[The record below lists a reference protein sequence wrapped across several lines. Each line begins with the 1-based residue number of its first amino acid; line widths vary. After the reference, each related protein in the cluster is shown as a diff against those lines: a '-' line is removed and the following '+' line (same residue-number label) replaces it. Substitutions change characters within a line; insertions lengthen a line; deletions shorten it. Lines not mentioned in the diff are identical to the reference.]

1 MERYYMVV
9 NDPFVSDPN
18 KLLCVDDEVNMLNI
32 TRKRKTTHPVYPN
45 YDFLQVEEINQVI
58 YNMTHHGF
66 VSVASIDTSAIF
78 KKFWSD
84 DKYYAKN
91 SYCTFKD
98 VNYNFTNVSFTNKE
112 SGTIWRFEVRNK
124 LWNGTWRIDTNENV
138 KYKVVTPNEHNGNI
152 LEIQSTRGKF
162 ENNKWQYDPVFC
174 ISHDVQGTRQS
185 DISSKLRII
194 KSYSVHKP
202 TAQSIVQSVNKH
214 LL

>member
-84 DKYYAKN
+84 DKYYAK
-91 SYCTFKD
+91 
-98 VNYNFTNVSFTNKE
+98 
-112 SGTIWRFEVRNK
+112 
-124 LWNGTWRIDTNENV
+124 
-138 KYKVVTPNEHNGNI
+138 
-152 LEIQSTRGKF
+152 
-162 ENNKWQYDPVFC
+162 
-174 ISHDVQGTRQS
+174 
-185 DISSKLRII
+185 SK
-194 KSYSVHKP
+194 
-202 TAQSIVQSVNKH
+202 
-214 LL
+214 